1 MAQKSEHLDK
11 DGALNPS
18 KAERIAARDRVK
30 ADGSTDAAFI
40 LAGEADKGSDDS
52 EPDVVP

>member
-1 MAQKSEHLDK
+1 MAKKSEHLDK